1 LSSTP
6 PETTGHRINPWVVL
20 TLVCMAQF
28 MVVLDATVVNV
39 ALPSIAKSSA
49 QNGLGLQLTDRQWVV
64 NAYTLMFGG
73 FLLLGGRAGDLFGRQ
88 KVFLTGLVIFT
99 LASLFNG
106 FTQSPTM
113 LIIGRGVQG
122 FGGALIS
129 PAALSIITTTFA
141 EGTDRN
147 KALGVWSGI
156 AASGAA
162 FGLIIGGA
170 LTQAISWRWAFF
182 VNVPVGL
189 ITFMLSSRLVPE
201 SRVHGESGVDVGG
214 AVAVTAGLVALVYAI
229 SSVGTPVAGSVTAL
243 NPQGTPQGW
252 GSAPVLGWGAAGIV
266 LLAAFW
272 FIESRYRAPIVR
284 LGIFA
289 KRSLSMSNLAM
300 FSVAGGMFAMFYFAG
315 FYVQYILGYSPLK
328 AGFAFLP
335 VCVGIGVGAGIAS
348 QAVKRADV
356 RAISCIGIFIAAGGY
371 LLLDRIAVGSSYTTV
386 VLPALVVMS
395 VGMGLT
401 FVPVTLIATTN
412 VAAEDAGLASGLLNT
427 SQQVGGSL
435 GLAILAT
442 LAVDRTTSYVSGLH
456 RAPLP
461 IDLATAQVEGYR
473 LAFVGGAIML
483 LVGTVFL
490 GVFIR
495 RSDVEGIA
503 EASAGNVVEGIAEA
517 SA

>member
-1 LSSTP
+1 VSRQPSAQP
-6 PETTGHRINPWVVL
+6 GHRVNPWIVL

-39 ALPSIAKSSA
+39 ALPSIAKGSS
-49 QNGLGLQLTDRQWVV
+49 QNGLGLQLADRQWVV

-88 KVFLTGLVIFT
+88 RIFLIGLVIFT
-99 LASLFNG
+99 AASLFNG
-106 FTQSPTM
+106 FAQSPTM

-182 VNVPVGL
+182 VNVPVGM
-189 ITFMLSSRLVPE
+189 ITFMLASRLVPE
-201 SRVHGESGVDVGG
+201 SKVHGQSGVDVAG
-214 AVAVTAGLVALVYAI
+214 AVAVTAGLVAVVYAI
-229 SSVGTPVAGSVTAL
+229 SSVGSPVANSVTAQ

-252 GSAPVLGWGAAGIV
+252 GSGPVLGWGAVGIA
-266 LLAAFW
+266 LLVAFL

-289 KRSLSMSNLAM
+289 KRSLAMSNLAM
-300 FSVAGGMFAMFYFAG
+300 FCVAGGMFAMFYFAG
-315 FYVQYILGYSPLK
+315 FYLQNVLNYGPLK

-335 VCVGIGVGAGIAS
+335 VCVGIGLGAGIAS
-348 QAVKRADV
+348 QGVKKFDV
-356 RAISCIGIFIAAGGY
+356 RAISCVGIVIAATGF
-371 LLLDRIAVGSSYTTV
+371 LLLDRIAVDGSYVTV
-386 VLPALVVMS
+386 ILPALVIMS

-412 VAAEDAGLASGLLNT
+412 VETNDAGLASGLLNT

-442 LAVDRTTSYVSGLH
+442 LAVDRTSSYISGLH
-456 RAPLP
+456 HAPSLSD
-461 IDLATAQVEGYR
+461 INIGLVDGYR
-473 LAFVGGAIML
+473 LAFVAGAIVL
-483 LVGTVFL
+483 LVGTIFM
-490 GVFIR
+490 GVFTR
-495 RSDVEGIA
+495 RSDVAGIA
-503 EASAGNVVEGIAEA
+503 EAASGSKVASEA
-517 SA
+517 VA

>member
-1 LSSTP
+1 
-6 PETTGHRINPWVVL
+6 
-20 TLVCMAQF
+20 MAQF

-39 ALPSIAKSSA
+39 ALPSIAKGSS

-88 KVFLTGLVIFT
+88 RIFLTGLVIFT
-99 LASLFNG
+99 AASLFNG
-106 FTQSPTM
+106 FAQSPTM
-113 LIIGRGVQG
+113 LIIGRGLQG

-182 VNVPVGL
+182 VNVPVGM
-189 ITFMLSSRLVPE
+189 ITFMLASRLVPE
-201 SRVHGESGVDVGG
+201 SKVHGQSGVDVAG
-214 AVAVTAGLVALVYAI
+214 AVAVTAGLVAVVYAI
-229 SSVGTPVAGSVTAL
+229 SSVGSPVANSVTAQ

-252 GSAPVLGWGAAGIV
+252 GSAPVLGWGAVGIAL
-266 LLAAFW
+266 LLAFV

-300 FSVAGGMFAMFYFAG
+300 FCVAGGMFAMFYFAG
-315 FYVQYILGYSPLK
+315 FYVQYILGYSPLR

-335 VCVGIGVGAGIAS
+335 VCVGIGVGAGVAS
-348 QAVKRADV
+348 QAVKRVDV
-356 RAISCIGIFIAAGGY
+356 RAVSCIGIVIAAGGF
-371 LLLDRIAVGSSYTTV
+371 LLLDRIAVGSSYVGV
-386 VLPALVVMS
+386 VLPALCVMS
-395 VGMGLT
+395 LGMGLT
-401 FVPVTLIATTN
+401 FVPVTLVATTN
-412 VAAEDAGLASGLLNT
+412 VQADDAGLASGLLNT

-442 LAVDRTTSYVSGLH
+442 LAIDRTTSYLSSLGH
-456 RAPLP
+456 KPLP
-461 IDLATAQVEGYR
+461 LDLANGQVEGYR
-473 LAFVGGAIML
+473 LAFVVGAVML
-483 LVGTVFL
+483 LSATIFMGALT
-490 GVFIR
+490 R
-495 RSDVEGIA
+495 RSDVAGIA
-503 EASAGNVVEGIAEA
+503 EAASGRKIASEA
-517 SA
+517 VA